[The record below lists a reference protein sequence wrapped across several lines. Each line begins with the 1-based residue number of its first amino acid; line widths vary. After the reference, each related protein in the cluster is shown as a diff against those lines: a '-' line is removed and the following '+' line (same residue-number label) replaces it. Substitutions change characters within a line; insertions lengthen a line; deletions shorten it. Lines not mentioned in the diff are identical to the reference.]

1 MTRYILNTNSD
12 PKPGMVHRGT
22 DPRCPDATTY
32 DGAPGWREARNWDNL
47 EIASIEDG
55 KPGRAAPMC
64 RTCANIE
71 RRLGM

>member
-1 MTRYILNTNSD
+1 MPRYIQNTNKDSY
-12 PKPGMVHRGT
+12 MVHRGT

-32 DGAPGWREARNWDNL
+32 DGTSGWRNAGNWHNL
-47 EIASIEDG
+47 EIASIEAG